1 VDFWKCTL
9 KYFCNYRSFV
19 HGEDVDDVQYEF
31 AYLVVYGRGAVE
43 DEITIPNT
51 ITICQTIS
59 IQCYKTQSKGHFKI
73 SERIAIEER
82 GS

>member
-1 VDFWKCTL
+1 MMFSMNLHTL
-9 KYFCNYRSFV
+9 FSMALCHRKQGMQI
-19 HGEDVDDVQYEF
+19 HT
-31 AYLVVYGRGAVE
+31 VE
-43 DEITIPNT
+43 AEITIPNT